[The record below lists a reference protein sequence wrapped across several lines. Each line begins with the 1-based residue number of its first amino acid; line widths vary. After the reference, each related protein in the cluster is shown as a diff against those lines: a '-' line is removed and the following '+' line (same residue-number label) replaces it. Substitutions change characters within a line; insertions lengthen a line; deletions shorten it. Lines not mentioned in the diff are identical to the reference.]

1 MRVARCPLQQFSLC
15 CAVISVEAD
24 DQSVDSPYTG
34 SSERASVGR
43 QGGRRLSYRERC
55 PCFVR
60 AVECPIAWDRINRRC
75 GLEQRDAL
83 WARLWVSDAE
93 KNERD
98 SSAHERFFFFFA
110 PTDAFLYQGDYLGS
124 ACCMAPCRLG
134 SKMPRR
140 SLFRCL
146 LLRAHSQVCIHRQ
159 KRTPFSSFFAQWSV
173 SC

>member
-83 WARLWVSDAE
+83 WAWLWVSDAE

-98 SSAHERFFFFFA
+98 SSAHERFFFFLLLMTPYCTKEIILARPATWLLAGWGPRCRGGHF
-110 PTDAFLYQGDYLGS
+110 FG
-124 ACCMAPCRLG
+124 ACC
-134 SKMPRR
+134 
-140 SLFRCL
+140 
-146 LLRAHSQVCIHRQ
+146 
-159 KRTPFSSFFAQWSV
+159 
-173 SC
+173 